1 LEGCEVLAG
10 EVWVVVCGL
19 AGVVGR
25 ALAVAGCVLAVAGCV
40 LAVARGVLAA
50 DGGATTAD
58 AGGRSCDDLI
68 TRRPTAV
75 PPAASTS
82 RAADPTAATS
92 EP

>member
-25 ALAVAGCVLAVAGCV
+25 ALAVAGCV